1 MINKLKTKKM
11 LRFKITGVLFATILV
26 LISCNT
32 TPTLQ
37 KYIVDSKENNDFM
50 SVDIPAS
57 IIQLKDAD
65 VSDSAK
71 KTLNTIKKMNFLAL
85 PLTDDN
91 NAFYETEKAK
101 VNKILKNPK
110 YKQLIRFKRNKS
122 NISVNYLGD
131 KNAINEV
138 VVFGSDNEKGFAIVR
153 ILGDNMN
160 PSDILKLSQD
170 IKIDGNSNQMK
181 QLESLFKSLN

>member
-1 MINKLKTKKM
+1 MINKLKKNIM
-11 LRFKITGVLFATILV
+11 LKFKIKGILLATALV

-37 KYIVDSKENNDFM
+37 KYIVDSKENNEFM
-50 SVDIPAS
+50 SVDVPAS
-57 IIQLKDAD
+57 IIQLKNVD

-71 KTLNTIKKMNFLAL
+71 NTLNTIKKMNFLAL
-85 PLTDDN
+85 QLNEN
-91 NAFYETEKAK
+91 NEKLYVSEKMK
-101 VNKILKNPK
+101 VEKILKNPK

-122 NISVNYLGD
+122 NVSVNYLGD
-131 KNAINEV
+131 ENAINEV
-138 VVFGSDNEKGFAIVR
+138 VVFGSDNKKGFAIVR
-153 ILGDNMN
+153 ILGENMN

-170 IKIDGNSNQMK
+170 IKIDGNSNQMN